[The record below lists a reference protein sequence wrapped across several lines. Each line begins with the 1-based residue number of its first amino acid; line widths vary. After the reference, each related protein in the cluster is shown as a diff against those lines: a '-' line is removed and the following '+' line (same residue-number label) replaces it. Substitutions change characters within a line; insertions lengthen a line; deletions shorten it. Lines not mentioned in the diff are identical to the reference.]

1 MKIMESFVLG
11 SGNHRVKYLPDIISR
26 LQKAGHYCKF
36 GTVTGQEMKVIKREV
51 LLNNHKLR
59 YKNAR
64 IKPPFDNNS
73 IDYSMITKDGKYLSW
88 IFFASK
94 VAMEQTLVME
104 EPNSEADFCFRHSIH
119 KGVIEFKLGIDADH
133 KVIPRAFMWIAADEC
148 TEVWSRFLHHLRVNH
163 LHHSK
168 KLPPP

>member
-1 MKIMESFVLG
+1 
-11 SGNHRVKYLPDIISR
+11 
-26 LQKAGHYCKF
+26 
-36 GTVTGQEMKVIKREV
+36 MKVIKREV

-73 IDYSMITKDGKYLSW
+73 IDYSMIIEDGKYLSW

-104 EPNSEADFCFRHSIH
+104 EIIN
-119 KGVIEFKLGIDADH
+119 
-133 KVIPRAFMWIAADEC
+133 
-148 TEVWSRFLHHLRVNH
+148 
-163 LHHSK
+163 
-168 KLPPP
+168 